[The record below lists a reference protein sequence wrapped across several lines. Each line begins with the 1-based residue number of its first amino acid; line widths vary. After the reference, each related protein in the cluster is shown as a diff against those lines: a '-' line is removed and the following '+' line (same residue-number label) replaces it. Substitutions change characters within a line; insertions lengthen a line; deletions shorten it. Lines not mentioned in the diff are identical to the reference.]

1 MLIQETVRN
10 PVGNPAVSKKPN
22 ENENE
27 KDIAIYYNGIAGP
40 VPRIV

>member
-22 ENENE
+22 ENE

-40 VPRIV
+40 VPRIL

>member
-1 MLIQETVRN
+1 MLIQETVWN
-10 PVGNPAVSKKPN
+10 PVGNPAVSKKP
-22 ENENE
+22 NENE